1 MQQTHAPNRH
11 SPATSVPRRLSSVVP
26 FTRPDR
32 SSRDEG
38 NGPAGK
44 QQFGSPSLSQ
54 GRRSSLSERGTTPP
68 LGLSG
73 PPATTRTS
81 GFSLPEPLPV
91 HQQRGFETAEC
102 SATAPLRRAEV
113 PALQGALS
121 RQLSREAFPANNSS
135 ALKVRGRGPSVSRQA
150 FPLSDAVTF
159 DGAGEVDIARLLRLV
174 RDQRSA

>member
-38 NGPAGK
+38 SGPAGK
-44 QQFGSPSLSQ
+44 TPQPQFGSPSLSQ
-54 GRRSSLSERGTTPP
+54 GRRGSLSERGTTPP
-68 LGLSG
+68 LGLSA

-81 GFSLPEPLPV
+81 GFSLPELLPV

-102 SATAPLRRAEV
+102 SATAPLRRSEV
-113 PALQGALS
+113 PSLQGALS
-121 RQLSREAFPANNSS
+121 RQLSREALPANNSS
-135 ALKVRGRGPSVSRQA
+135 ALKVRWRGPSVSRQA
-150 FPLSDAVTF
+150 FPLSD
-159 DGAGEVDIARLLRLV
+159 EVPC
-174 RDQRSA
+174 S